1 MRRGDEDAFSL
12 LFHHHYQALCC
23 FARRYVGD
31 FDTAESLVQG
41 VFVNL
46 WDRREVL
53 HIRVSMKSYLFGAI
67 KNACLDHVNHE
78 SFSLPPE
85 IVREWSSNCAERPD
99 IQLESQEIMA
109 AVQSAVDELPSK
121 RREIFLMAKDNGLSY
136 QEIAEIQNISVN
148 TVKTQIKRAL
158 KALSSSLRYMHTAL
172 LLIRV

>member
-1 MRRGDEDAFSL
+1 
-12 LFHHHYQALCC
+12 
-23 FARRYVGD
+23 
-31 FDTAESLVQG
+31 
-41 VFVNL
+41 
-46 WDRREVL
+46 
-53 HIRVSMKSYLFGAI
+53 
-67 KNACLDHVNHE
+67 
-78 SFSLPPE
+78 
-85 IVREWSSNCAERPD
+85 
-99 IQLESQEIMA
+99 MA